1 MEDLIQLPLAL
12 SVGAIL
18 LIAIGAGLGYVLRQL
33 ISRQRINSLEQRTQK
48 LIEDARAEAKE
59 ILIEAK
65 ANAVAILEEA
75 KKEEK
80 NREQELKRLQD
91 RLENRETLLDRKLA
105 EIEVRERDNE
115 EKVEKIKLAKSE
127 LDEAKT
133 RVGKELERIAG
144 LSREA
149 ALEEMTRKIEKEHG
163 ETLMQRIRKLETTG
177 LDELERRAKQML
189 ATIIQRVST
198 PTVSEVTTTTVQIPN
213 DEIKGKIIGR
223 EGRNIRTLER
233 SAGVEIIVD
242 DTPGAIVI
250 SAFDPV
256 RRHIAK
262 NALEM
267 LISDGRIQPARI
279 EETVDKARQ
288 EIEKQ
293 IKAAGEAAAFEVGI
307 FDLDPRLVS
316 LIGRLKFRTSYGQN
330 VLVHSIEMAHVA
342 GMLAEELGGDVM
354 IAKKGALLH
363 DIGKAV
369 DHEVQGTHVEIGR
382 RILQKFSVDAR
393 IVQAMQSHHEEYP
406 YETLESILVQ
416 VADVISAGRPGAR
429 RDSVENYLRR
439 LQDLEAIANSFDA
452 VEKSY
457 AIQAGREIR
466 IFVTPEKV
474 SDLEAR
480 ELAKN
485 IAIRVENELKY
496 PGEIKVNVI
505 RETRMIEYAR

>member
-1 MEDLIQLPLAL
+1 MESISLTL
-12 SVGAIL
+12 SVGAVL
-18 LIAIGAGLGYVLRQL
+18 LIAVGAGLGYFIRQL
-33 ISRQRINSLEQRTQK
+33 VAKQRVNSIELRTQK
-48 LIEDARAEAKE
+48 LIEDAKVEAKE
-59 ILIEAK
+59 ITVEAK
-65 ANAVAILEEA
+65 TEAVKILEEA

-80 NREQELKRLQD
+80 NREIELKRIQD
-91 RLENRETLLDRKLA
+91 RLENREGLLDKKMSEIGEREKDA
-105 EIEVRERDNE
+105 EAR
-115 EKVEKIKLAKSE
+115 VEKIRLVKAE
-127 LDEAKT
+127 LDEA
-133 RVGKELERIAG
+133 RVKIEKELERVAG
-144 LSREA
+144 LTKEKA
-149 ALEEMTRKIEKEHG
+149 MEELQQKLEKDNE
-163 ETLMQRIRKLETTG
+163 ETLLQRIRKLETTG
-177 LDELERRAKQML
+177 LEELERRAKQML

-198 PTVSEVTTTTVQIPN
+198 PTVSEVTTTSVQIPS

-223 EGRNIRTLER
+223 EGRNIRSLER
-233 SAGVEIIVD
+233 AAGVEIIVD

-262 NALEM
+262 NALEV
-267 LISDGRIQPARI
+267 LIADGRIQPARI
-279 EETVDKARQ
+279 EEAVEKSRS

-293 IKAAGEAAAFEVGI
+293 IKSAGEAAAFEVGI

-316 LIGRLKFRTSYGQN
+316 LLGRLKFRTSYGQN
-330 VLVHSIEMAHVA
+330 VLVHSIEMAHIA

-354 IAKKGALLH
+354 VAKKGSILH

-382 RILQKFSVDAR
+382 RILQKFGADNR

-406 YETLESILVQ
+406 YETLESVLVQ

-429 RDSVENYLRR
+429 RDSVENYLKR
-439 LQDLEAIANSFDA
+439 LQDLEAIANSFEG

-474 SDLEAR
+474 TDLEAR
-480 ELAKN
+480 ELAKK
-485 IAIRVENELKY
+485 IATRVESELKY

-505 RETRMIEYAR
+505 RETRTIEYAR